1 MNWCCSQF
9 ERIRELLEETNEI
22 LKNISMKKIL
32 LLLLVPSYLFAQS
45 SASSEDHKTTF
56 PDAKVIIEK
65 VDKNMTSKS
74 QIVVSSM
81 IIYGK
86 RNDRTITSKSYNEGR
101 EKSFTE
107 YLSPEREKGTKMLK
121 LDDKLWIYSPA
132 TDRTIQLSG
141 HMLKQSVMGS
151 DLSYEDMVD
160 DRKLTDSYDAKVIA
174 EDVIAGRK
182 MWVLELN
189 AIVEDV
195 SYVKRKMWVD
205 QERNISIREE
215 LYAKSGKLLK
225 KVELGDVQKI
235 GTRWYPKKINYRD
248 MLKDGKGTDFIINEI
263 EFDPT
268 IPPYIFS
275 KASLKK

>member
-1 MNWCCSQF
+1 
-9 ERIRELLEETNEI
+9 
-22 LKNISMKKIL
+22 MKYLL
-32 LLLLVPSYLFAQS
+32 LLLLVPGYFFTQS
-45 SASSEDHKTTF
+45 TF

-81 IIYGK
+81 VIYGK

-101 EKSFTE
+101 KKSFTE

-121 LDDKLWIYSPA
+121 LDDKLWIYSPT

-174 EDVIAGRK
+174 ADTVDGRK

-205 QERNISIREE
+205 QERNIPIREE
-215 LYAKSGKLLK
+215 LYAKSGKMLK
-225 KVELGDVQKI
+225 KVELSDVQKI
-235 GTRWYPKKINYRD
+235 GDRWYPQKINYKD
-248 MLKDGKGTDFIINEI
+248 MLKDGKGTDFIIKEI
-263 EFDPT
+263 EFNPT